1 MKARFD
7 KSSLVTFGV
16 LLIALTVA
24 SGCAVG
30 MAASG
35 HREYDDS
42 IVFPGSNR
50 AVVISKLG
58 APETSRK
65 TDDGTI
71 EDSYLIIKGNES
83 TSGRAWAHA
92 GLDLATFFIWELV
105 ATPYELMQT
114 EEKYRLLVTYDK
126 TGYHADSFPCYRPCA
141 NTGG

>member
-1 MKARFD
+1 MK
-7 KSSLVTFGV
+7 KMLLLVSLVF
-16 LLIALTVA
+16 L

-50 AVVISKLG
+50 AVIISKLG

-65 TDDGTI
+65 MDDGSI
-71 EDSYLIIKGNES
+71 EDSYLIRKGNES
-83 TSGRAWAHA
+83 SSGRAWAHA
-92 GLDLATFFIWELV
+92 GLDLATLFIWELV

-114 EEKYRLLVTYDK
+114 EERYRLLVTYDK
-126 TGYHADSFPCYRPCA
+126 TGTVTDVRKLGAATESTPDTR
-141 NTGG
+141 